1 MTRSAAI
8 TYDGL
13 PISSGGAHKLRTRGF
28 TDALLVL
35 QSFVT
40 AVSLDP
46 RPKTGVV
53 EVLAGDDVPATF
65 TSALAAHCEANSGY
79 RTNRRVGEYAS
90 SQWAV
95 DPASLP
101 AIVDTLEQR
110 RPIPKAGYAG
120 HAAVV
125 HVTWNIVLA
134 DGLRQ
139 PIPFQ
144 GREHY
149 LAFECDSQR
158 YLGESFVYAR
168 ISEATTAHLFLS
180 LPCETVTSDARQ
192 LAGQI
197 QSHFPA
203 RLSTNHWKIWRLT
216 KSGDS
221 YVGRKVQGLV

>member
-1 MTRSAAI
+1 VTRSAAI

-28 TDALLVL
+28 TEALLVL

-46 RPKTGVV
+46 RPKDCVV
-53 EVLAGDDVPATF
+53 EVLAGDDVPASF
-65 TSALAAHCEANSGY
+65 TSGVIADCDAHFVQST
-79 RTNRRVGEYAS
+79 RRRVGKYSS

-101 AIVDTLEQR
+101 AMIDTLEQR

-120 HAAVV
+120 YAAAI

-139 PIPFQ
+139 PIPYQ
-144 GREHY
+144 GKEHY
-149 LAFECDSQR
+149 LGFACGFQR
-158 YLGESFVYAR
+158 YLGESVVYAR
-168 ISEATTAHLFLS
+168 ISEATTANLFLA
-180 LPCETVTSDARQ
+180 LPYESVAGEARR
-192 LAGQI
+192 LAEKI
-197 QSHFPA
+197 RSHFPV
-203 RLSTNHWKIWRLT
+203 RLSSNHWKIWRLT
-216 KSGDS
+216 KKGDG
-221 YVGRKVQGLV
+221 YIGRSVSIL

>member
-1 MTRSAAI
+1 VTRSAAI

-46 RPKTGVV
+46 RPKDCAV
-53 EVLAGDDVPATF
+53 EVLAGDDVPASF
-65 TSALAAHCEANSGY
+65 ASGVIAHCDAHFIKC
-79 RTNRRVGEYAS
+79 RRRRVGEYSS

-95 DPASLP
+95 DPGSLP

-120 HAAVV
+120 YAAAI
-125 HVTWNIVLA
+125 HVTWNIVFA

-139 PIPFQ
+139 PIPYQ
-144 GREHY
+144 GKEHY
-149 LAFECDSQR
+149 LGFECSFQR
-158 YLGESFVYAR
+158 YLGESLVYAR
-168 ISEATTAHLFLS
+168 ISEATTANLFLA
-180 LPCETVTSDARQ
+180 LPYDTVTSDARR
-192 LAGQI
+192 LAEKI
-197 QSHFPA
+197 QCHFPA
-203 RLSTNHWKIWRLT
+203 RLSSNHWKIWRLT
-216 KSGDS
+216 KKGDG
-221 YVGRKVQGLV
+221 YIGRRVSIL